1 LHVRHTVR
9 AVDHGQLLPDDPARA
24 GGRGADRRLL
34 THWGAVPGD
43 PAAGT
48 AGPALHDAVRVPD
61 RVGRVPLRADL
72 HLDDGREDDPGGHRR
87 VHGPLHD
94 GLRPAGRGR
103 HPGGDPAR
111 DHRRGLPALH
121 RGWPGL
127 RGGEGMS
134 EWRDAVYRQPANLAA
149 AAEAFADAI
158 AELDLETMRHGTI
171 VFAGIGASSH
181 ALVPAVLALR
191 AAGRRAFA
199 LQATELDDASA
210 RELADAFVL
219 VSQSGASTETV
230 AALER
235 IQGVPMVAIS
245 ARGDSPLAEAA
256 DAWLPLGPEP
266 DTPVATL
273 SYTATLQALGMLCD
287 ALLNE
292 TGSAWSDLPAL
303 AEEVLAANAE
313 RAAERAGAFAEVTAL
328 EAVGGGPGLASAR
341 ETALL
346 AREALRLPATAM
358 DTREYLHGPLEAVAP
373 GFGAVVFGRE
383 RERALAESMSSF
395 GAEVLLVGD
404 RNADV
409 PGLALP
415 EVPPIAAPILQI
427 LPVQLLVDAVADR
440 RGLTIGELRRHQDD
454 TKVA

>member
-1 LHVRHTVR
+1 
-9 AVDHGQLLPDDPARA
+9 
-24 GGRGADRRLL
+24 
-34 THWGAVPGD
+34 
-43 PAAGT
+43 
-48 AGPALHDAVRVPD
+48 
-61 RVGRVPLRADL
+61 
-72 HLDDGREDDPGGHRR
+72 
-87 VHGPLHD
+87 
-94 GLRPAGRGR
+94 
-103 HPGGDPAR
+103 
-111 DHRRGLPALH
+111 
-121 RGWPGL
+121 
-127 RGGEGMS
+127 MS

-158 AELDLETMRHGTI
+158 AELDLQTLRHGTI
-171 VFAGIGASSH
+171 VFAGIGASAH
-181 ALVPAVLALR
+181 ALIPAVLALR

-199 LQATELDDASA
+199 LQATELDDSSA

-235 IQGVPMVAIS
+235 IGGVPMVAIS

-256 DAWLPLGPEP
+256 QAWLPLGPAP

-287 ALLNE
+287 ALLGE
-292 TGSAWSDLPAL
+292 AGSVWAALPSL
-303 AEEVLAANAE
+303 AHDVLEASAA
-313 RAAERAGAFAEVTAL
+313 RAAERAEAFAEVTAVD
-328 EAVGGGPGLASAR
+328 AVGGGPGLASAR

-373 GFGAVVFGRE
+373 GFGAVIFGRE
-383 RERALAESMSSF
+383 RERSLAESMSTF

-409 PGLALP
+409 PGVALP

-427 LPVQLLVDAVADR
+427 LPAQLLVDEVASR

>member
-1 LHVRHTVR
+1 
-9 AVDHGQLLPDDPARA
+9 
-24 GGRGADRRLL
+24 
-34 THWGAVPGD
+34 
-43 PAAGT
+43 
-48 AGPALHDAVRVPD
+48 
-61 RVGRVPLRADL
+61 
-72 HLDDGREDDPGGHRR
+72 
-87 VHGPLHD
+87 
-94 GLRPAGRGR
+94 
-103 HPGGDPAR
+103 
-111 DHRRGLPALH
+111 
-121 RGWPGL
+121 
-127 RGGEGMS
+127 MS

-149 AAEAFADAI
+149 AAEAFAGAI
-158 AELDLETMRHGTI
+158 AELDLETLRRGTI

-199 LQATELDDASA
+199 LQATELDGWAGTDA

-235 IQGVPMVAIS
+235 IEGVPMVAIS
-245 ARGDSPLAEAA
+245 ARGDSPLAEASQ
-256 DAWLPLGPEP
+256 AWLPLGPEP

-287 ALLNE
+287 ALLGKTRQVWRE
-292 TGSAWSDLPAL
+292 LPSL
-303 AEEVLAANAE
+303 AEQVLDASAPVAGE
-313 RAAERAGAFAEVTAL
+313 RAEAFAQVTAL

-346 AREALRLPATAM
+346 AREALRLPATGM

-373 GFGAVVFGRE
+373 GFGAVIFGRE
-383 RERALAESMSSF
+383 RERSLAESMAAF

-409 PGLALP
+409 RGVALP
-415 EVPPIAAPILQI
+415 EVPPIAAPVLQI
-427 LPVQLLVDAVADR
+427 LPAQLLVDEVAGR

-454 TKVA
+454 TKVV